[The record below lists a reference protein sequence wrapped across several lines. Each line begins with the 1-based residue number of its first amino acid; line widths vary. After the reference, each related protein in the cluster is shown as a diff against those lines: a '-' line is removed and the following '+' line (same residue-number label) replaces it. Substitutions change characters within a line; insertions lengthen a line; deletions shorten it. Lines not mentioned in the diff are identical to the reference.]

1 MSERREPVLGKIE
14 RIDAPSIV
22 PDPDLAQ
29 EFAAAVA
36 DRTPP
41 RRPRRPRWPWLLA
54 IAVAIALGAGALL
67 LWRAPL
73 SNRLVPVPR
82 QTLLLR
88 DAERALAQGRLT
100 AVDGSGAAELFQ
112 AVAAIDP
119 DQQSAHEGLA
129 RVAQAALA
137 QARADL
143 QHGRNT
149 QARDA
154 LELAHR
160 LAAPAADVEPL
171 DAQLRKSEGAGVSID
186 TLLDQAAAAEKAGHL
201 DDGDQ
206 AALALYQQA
215 LAVAPG
221 NAVVLSRR
229 NALLSTQLD
238 QAVAQAQRGDLDAAQ
253 AVIDRVAAIDPG
265 HLDLPFA
272 RAHEATARQ
281 QQDSGR
287 SRLLDRADADLRNG
301 RVDAAVRGYRAA
313 TAQDAGESRAIAG
326 LHAAAEA
333 YLVQANNA
341 TSDFDFAR
349 AESLLTKASA
359 LSPEATSLNAAT
371 QHLRTAR
378 AQRNP
383 PAEARLSREQ
393 RAQLDGLLEDAT
405 RAMRNDKLLDPPG
418 DSAYDKLRAAAAIA
432 PADPAVRAA
441 QRDFGPAAVACFE
454 RALTANQL
462 DRAEGCLQALTTVA
476 PGFARLSSMREALA
490 ERWLAVADER
500 LGAGEFRAVRHALDS
515 ARQLSPRLHGL
526 TAMEARLELARRGNR

>member
-1 MSERREPVLGKIE
+1 MSERREPVLGKID

-22 PDPDLAQ
+22 PDR
-29 EFAAAVA
+29 

-41 RRPRRPRWPWLLA
+41 PHQPYKPRWPWLLA
-54 IAVAIALGAGALL
+54 IAVAIALAAGALL

-88 DAERALAQGRLT
+88 DAERALGQGRLT
-100 AVDGSGAAELFQ
+100 AADGRGAAELFQ
-112 AVAAIDP
+112 AVVAIDP

-143 QHGRNT
+143 KRGRDA

-154 LELAHR
+154 LALAHR
-160 LAAPAADVEPL
+160 LAAPAADTEPL
-171 DAQLRKSEGAGVSID
+171 DAQLRKSEGAGVSIGD
-186 TLLDQAAAAEKAGHL
+186 LLDQAAAAEKAGHL

-215 LAVAPG
+215 LAIAPG
-221 NAVVLSRR
+221 NSVVFSRR
-229 NALLSTQLD
+229 NALLSTLLD
-238 QAVAQAQRGDLDAAQ
+238 QAVAQAKQGDLDAAQ
-253 AVIDRVAAIDPG
+253 VVIDRVAAIDPG

-287 SRLLDRADADLRNG
+287 SRLLDRADADLRRG
-301 RVDAAVRGYRAA
+301 RLDAAVHSYRAA
-313 TAQDAGESRAIAG
+313 SAQDAGESRAISG

-333 YLVQANNA
+333 YLVQANRA
-341 TSDFDFAR
+341 TSNFDFAR
-349 AESLLTKASA
+349 AESLLTKTSA
-359 LSPEATSLNAAT
+359 LAPDSVSLRAAT
-371 QHLRTAR
+371 QHLHSAR
-378 AQRNP
+378 AQRNA
-383 PAEARLSREQ
+383 PAAAPLNPEQ
-393 RAQLDGLLEDAT
+393 RARVDDLLEDAK

-432 PADPAVRAA
+432 PADPAVRAT
-441 QRDFGPAAVACFE
+441 QRNFGPAAVACFE

-462 DRAEGCLQALTTVA
+462 DRAEGCLQALTTVE

-526 TAMEARLELARRGNR
+526 TALEARLELARRGNGKR